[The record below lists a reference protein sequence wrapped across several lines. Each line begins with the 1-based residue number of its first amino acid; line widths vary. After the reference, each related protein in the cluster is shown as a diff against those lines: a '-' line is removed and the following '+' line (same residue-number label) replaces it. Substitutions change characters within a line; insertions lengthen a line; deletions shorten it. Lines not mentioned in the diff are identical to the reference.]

1 MKAGKILPQEYRG
14 TMIRHRLRR
23 AAGLVLCLFSLLTGP
38 LDAAG
43 AATESSHLA
52 GLKKIHAEVKEMG
65 PYPGDDFVRR
75 EFFVGE
81 DDDDTNK
88 DIQVV
93 VLIQSFE
100 MKDKMTIRV
109 TQMARER
116 AGSRISLAQETRDL
130 VCLVAGEQVE
140 IQSSGYEKE
149 ALDSL
154 VSDILTAVR
163 NKKRLLKLEKLN
175 QSFRKW
181 APRLTEL
188 ARAA

>member
-1 MKAGKILPQEYRG
+1 
-14 TMIRHRLRR
+14 
-23 AAGLVLCLFSLLTGP
+23 
-38 LDAAG
+38 
-43 AATESSHLA
+43 
-52 GLKKIHAEVKEMG
+52 MG

-100 MKDKMTIRV
+100 TKDKMTIRV
-109 TQMARER
+109 TEMARER
-116 AGSRISLAQETRDL
+116 ANSRISLAQETRDL
-130 VCLVAGEQVE
+130 VCLIVGEQVE
-140 IQSSGYEKE
+140 IQSSDYEKD

-154 VSDILTAVR
+154 VPDILTAVR
-163 NKKRLLKLEKLN
+163 NKKRLLKLGESN